1 MRFETNFNGLTPDKN
16 AMIKKVKVE
25 QLRPGI
31 FVHDFNCDWKTGNH
45 ILDPSKI
52 NSTKIIDILI
62 SWGIKEVYIDTDR
75 GLDVSEAKTS
85 IELNSETD
93 KALQQMAAK
102 KPKAPKNIPLREE
115 LAVAKN
121 IKRQATTIINTAMGD
136 AMAGKPVET
145 EGAYGLI
152 EEMDKSITRNRDALV
167 LLTRIRNKDEYTLM
181 HSISVGAYI
190 LNYCNTYK
198 LPHQLTMNL
207 AIGGLFHDI
216 GKTKIP
222 LNILNKPGKLTDE
235 EFTEMK
241 RHAEYSAAILKDS
254 NNLPEEACDIAL
266 HHHERYDGN
275 GYPHGLKG
283 DEITFGSQLAA
294 IADVYDALT
303 SDRCYKKGIDRV
315 EGLRKLYEWSEFH
328 FNKDLTYKFIRCI
341 GVYPIG
347 TCVQLASERIGV
359 VIGSTENVIQPIV
372 RIFYDNR
379 KKLPMPTHDLDLST
393 TEDKVVKYED
403 GDKWDIKKM
412 HIFEDAIATEILPA

>member
-1 MRFETNFNGLTPDKN
+1 
-16 AMIKKVKVE
+16 MIKKIKVE

-31 FVHDFNCDWKTGNH
+31 FVHDFNCGWKTGNH
-45 ILDPSKI
+45 ILDPNKI

-75 GLDVSEAKTS
+75 GLDISKAKTT
-85 IELNSETD
+85 IELKSETD
-93 KALQQMAAK
+93 KALRQMAAK
-102 KPKAPKNIPLREE
+102 KPRSPKNIPLREE

-121 IKRQATTIINTAMGD
+121 IKKQAIIIINSAMRD

-145 EGAYGLI
+145 EGAYELI
-152 EEMDKSITRNRDALV
+152 EKMDKSIMRNRDALV

-190 LNYCNTYK
+190 LNYCSTYK
-198 LPHQLTMNL
+198 LPHHLTVNL

-222 LNILNKPGKLTDE
+222 LTILNKPGKLTNE

-254 NNLPEEACDIAL
+254 RTLPEAACDIAL

-347 TCVQLASERIGV
+347 TCVQLASGRIGV
-359 VIGSTENVIQPIV
+359 VVGSTENVTQPIV

-379 KKLPMPTHDLDLST
+379 KKLPMPAHDLDLSIT
-393 TEDKVVKYED
+393 DDKVIKYED

-412 HIFEDAIATEILPA
+412 HIFEDDIATEILPAWEAVRE